1 MEKIWDGQVLIV
13 RNFISPEECGVL
25 NDWCQEAVRGN
36 QFVDG
41 ITGDWVNKNF
51 ERTKT
56 RLTNRMSENIEYCQL
71 VYDIQQKIRDNF
83 EIASTADVIK
93 NHGKDGVVVSVTF
106 NDGDVYKHKD
116 PSVGEGLSGARF
128 NILSSKSESGGVIHV
143 EDKTYELD
151 EGDMMAYLVTDLFH
165 SVEKCN
171 GNKPRTLFM
180 FGFCVPEGSSL
191 L

>member
-13 RNFISPEECGVL
+13 RNFILPEECKIL
-25 NDWCQEAVRGN
+25 NDWCQEAISGN

-41 ITGDWVNKNF
+41 ITGDWINKNF
-51 ERTKT
+51 ERTQT
-56 RLTNRMSENIEYCQL
+56 RFTNRMSNNIEYCSL
-71 VYDIQQKIRDNF
+71 VYDIQQKIRANF
-83 EIASTADVIK
+83 AIVSKSDIIR

-116 PSVGEGLSGARF
+116 PNVGEGLSGARF
-128 NILSSKSESGGVIHV
+128 NILSSKAESGGVIHV
-143 EDKTYELD
+143 EDKTYELN

-180 FGFCVPEGSSL
+180 FGFCVPEGSDL
-191 L
+191 G

>member
-13 RNFISPEECGVL
+13 RNFISTEECAIL
-25 NDWCQEAVRGN
+25 NDWSQQAIAEG

-41 ITGDWVNKNF
+41 VTGNWSEQKFEKTNK
-51 ERTKT
+51 

-71 VYDIQQKIRDNF
+71 VYDIQEKIRNHF
-83 EIASTADVIK
+83 EIASNADVIR

-116 PSVGEGLSGARF
+116 PSVGTGLSGARF
-128 NILSSKSESGGVIHV
+128 NILSSKAENGGLIHV
-143 EDKTYELD
+143 EDKTYELN
-151 EGDMMAYLVTDLFH
+151 EGDLMAYLVTDLLH

-180 FGFCVPEGSSL
+180 FGFCVPQGCDL
-191 L
+191 V